1 MRIRTRA
8 AALGASALLCVT
20 AVAAAPALASPGPT
34 GSGGPADPGVTVEYF
49 PSPGAE
55 GRYTEVPATAPERLA
70 PKGLRAPRAA
80 PARASV
86 GTIQDTGPTDAR
98 LDLVVM
104 GDGYTAD
111 QQGDFRA
118 DAQAKIEAVF
128 QIEPYKSYRDLFNI
142 WVVDAVSRDSGVSGD
157 PTKDIVRDTALSS
170 YFWCGDIERL
180 LCVDIDKVSAHAAQ
194 APAADIVFVLAN
206 TTTYGGAG
214 YSGVQNA
221 VGYDGIAT
229 MSSDND
235 RATLIGAHELGHSIG
250 HLADEYTYDSYG
262 RYQGAE
268 PADRNSSTHDA
279 AHQVANRVK
288 WWRWMGEQDPAGGTV
303 GTYEGSG
310 YHPLGLYRP
319 TANSL
324 MRKLDTDAFNLVG
337 REGMINGFYRYAK
350 ALTSTT
356 PTDRPVRAQHPIRAR
371 LASFD
376 RAGIAR
382 VQLRW
387 YLDGVEVRHARGERV
402 VTPRQLGVRGHG
414 QGRTVTARAVDA
426 TTAIRDPQVREA
438 ATSSLTWTV
447 GRR

>member
-20 AVAAAPALASPGPT
+20 APAAAPALAAPAPT
-34 GSGGPADPGVTVEYF
+34 GTGSAEVTVEYF
-49 PSPGAE
+49 PDPDAE
-55 GRYTEVPATAPERLA
+55 GRYTEVPATAPQRLTDRQKTA
-70 PKGLRAPRAA
+70 PEAA

-86 GTIQDTGPTDAR
+86 GSIQRSGPSDAR

-104 GDGYTAD
+104 GDGYTAA
-111 QQGDFRA
+111 QQADFRA
-118 DAQAKIEAVF
+118 DAQAKVESVF

-142 WVVDAVSRDSGVSGD
+142 WVVDAVSQDSGVSGD
-157 PTKDIVRDTALSS
+157 PTKDVVRNTALSS

-214 YSGVQNA
+214 YSGVQND

-235 RATLIGAHELGHSIG
+235 RSTLIGAHELGHSIG
-250 HLADEYTYDSYG
+250 HLADEYTYDTYG

-268 PADRNSSTHDA
+268 PTDRNSSVHDA
-279 AHQVANRVK
+279 AHQIAHQVK
-288 WWRWMGEQDPAGGTV
+288 WWRWMGEQDPAGGAV

-310 YHPLGLYRP
+310 YYPQGLHRP

-337 REGMINGFYRYAK
+337 REGMIGGFYRYAK
-350 ALTSTT
+350 ALTSPT
-356 PTDRPVRAQHPIRAR
+356 PTDRPVGAHHPIRAR

-376 RAGIAR
+376 RQGIAR

-387 YLDGVEVRHARGERV
+387 YVDGVEVRHARGERV
-402 VTPRQLGVRGHG
+402 VTPRQLGVRGDGH
-414 QGRTVTARAVDA
+414 GRTVTARAVDA
-426 TTAIRDPQVREA
+426 TSAIRDPQVREA

-447 GRR
+447 GHH

>member
-1 MRIRTRA
+1 MRIRPRVA
-8 AALGASALLCVT
+8 AVGATALLCVAAT
-20 AVAAAPALASPGPT
+20 AAGPAAAAPEP
-34 GSGGPADPGVTVEYF
+34 SGAGAGKVSVEYF
-49 PSPGAE
+49 PSPDAE
-55 GRYTEVPATAPERLA
+55 GRYTEVPASAPGRLTDRKRSA
-70 PKGLRAPRAA
+70 PDRA
-80 PARASV
+80 PARAAV
-86 GTIQDTGPTDAR
+86 GAIQDTGPTDAR

-111 QQGDFRA
+111 QQGDFQA
-118 DAQAKIEAVF
+118 DARAKVEAVF

-142 WVVDAVSRDSGVSGD
+142 WVVDAVSQESGVSGD
-157 PTKDIVRDTALSS
+157 PTKDVVRNTALSS

-206 TTTYGGAG
+206 TTMYGGAG
-214 YSGVQNA
+214 YSGVQND

-268 PADRNSSTHDA
+268 PADRNSSV
-279 AHQVANRVK
+279 HQAPHQLANRVK

-310 YHPLGLYRP
+310 YHPQGLYRP
-319 TANSL
+319 TENSL
-324 MRKLDTDAFNLVG
+324 MRKLDTDAFNHVG

-350 ALTSTT
+350 ALTTTT
-356 PTDRPVRAQHPIRAR
+356 PTDRPVRSDQRLRAR
-371 LASFD
+371 LADFD
-376 RAGIAR
+376 RKGIAR
-382 VQLRW
+382 VELRW
-387 YLDGVEVRHARGERV
+387 YVDGAEVRKARGERV
-402 VTPRQLGVRGHG
+402 VTPRELGVRKHRGHWH
-414 QGRTVTARAVDA
+414 GRTITARAVD
-426 TTAIRDPQVREA
+426 TTSAIRDPQVREA
-438 ATSSLTWTV
+438 ASSTVTWTMA
-447 GRR
+447 R